1 MLVSRLVLALPAF
14 ALALAASAPAQCSGG
29 SGTLTVTPD
38 GPVAAGDT
46 ISVNAC
52 GPTGAI
58 ALLAAS
64 ETAGSTTFPGMG
76 PFPSVTLCLD
86 QPLVLLPLGFTGAGG
101 CAGFDFAVP
110 AGAPLPGNVSLTLQ
124 AVFIDFS
131 FTPPMNF
138 SLSVETSNTDSL
150 SL

>member
-86 QPLVLLPLGFTGAGG
+86 QPLVLLPLGFTGASG
-101 CAGFDFAVP
+101 CAGFDVTIP
-110 AGAPLPGNVSLTLQ
+110 AGAPLPGDINLVLQ
-124 AVFIDFS
+124 GQIGRAS
-131 FTPPMNF
+131 CR
-138 SLSVETSNTDSL
+138 E
-150 SL
+150 